1 MEAVRYTLYD
11 NRLLYV
17 ILTIDNNCDLT
28 NSATY
33 NVVGNNT
40 NEVVASVFGIV
51 IMFITVAYAR

>member
-1 MEAVRYTLYD
+1 MLA
-11 NRLLYV
+11 
-17 ILTIDNNCDLT
+17 IDNNCDLT
-28 NSATY
+28 NSTTY